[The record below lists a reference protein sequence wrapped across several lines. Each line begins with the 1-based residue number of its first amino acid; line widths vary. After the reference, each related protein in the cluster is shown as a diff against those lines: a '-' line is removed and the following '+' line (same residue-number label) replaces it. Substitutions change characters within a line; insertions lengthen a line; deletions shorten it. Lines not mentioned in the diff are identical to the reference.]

1 MQSVH
6 EVLRHTYPT
15 LYRKMAITANGSH
28 LIAKNHL
35 LKSRTTKMIDQ
46 EKVNFT
52 QLKNQVSPYLLSLL
66 RQLLPNGKL
75 ANREY
80 VALNPTRCD
89 KHLGSFRINIFTG
102 KWADFA
108 TGDKG
113 GDLISLWA
121 YVNGTG
127 QIDAARALQAIVGG
141 V

>member
-1 MQSVH
+1 MQKAKA
-6 EVLRHTYPT
+6 L
-15 LYRKMAITANGSH
+15 AIEGLH
-28 LIAKNHL
+28 
-35 LKSRTTKMIDQ
+35 IDIIRQ
-46 EKVNFT
+46 GYNTMNYSCNKENIDFN
-52 QLKNQVSPYLLSLL
+52 QLKRQTHSCILQLV
-66 RQLLPNGKL
+66 RQLLPGGKL

-121 YVNGTG
+121 YVKGVR
-127 QIDAARALQAIVGG
+127 QIDAARELQAIVGG